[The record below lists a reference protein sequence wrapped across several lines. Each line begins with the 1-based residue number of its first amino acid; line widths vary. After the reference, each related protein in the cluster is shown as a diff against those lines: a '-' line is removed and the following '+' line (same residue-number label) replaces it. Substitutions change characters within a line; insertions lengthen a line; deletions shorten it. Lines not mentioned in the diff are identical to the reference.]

1 MPNHNNLPAGVDPPT
16 EPAEPIESARR
27 PWHLEVGH
35 LLIEAA
41 TLCIQ
46 HGLDVD
52 VYMSSAWAAYVEAR
66 PGMRDQIE
74 ELELRDHLE
83 ELRKLGRIG
92 AA

>member
-1 MPNHNNLPAGVDPPT
+1 MQNPNNLPGIDPPT
-16 EPAEPIESARR
+16 EPAESIESARR

-66 PGMRDQIE
+66 PGMRDQLE
-74 ELELRDHLE
+74 ELELRDQLE
-83 ELRKLGRIG
+83 ELRKAGRIG